1 MEKAGRPTIQIFPTH
16 FVVQDPPGNYAHHRI
31 SQDRHENERK
41 ERFNNDE
48 GYVPYSSIRMGVQ
61 DTTSYALRNEY
72 LVLIDTIR
80 RAQSGTWTQH
90 HRKRMDLI
98 QICGC
103 SRLKPIRYSIQLK
116 ATTRLIS
123 PFWASKAV

>member
-1 MEKAGRPTIQIFPTH
+1 MVR
-16 FVVQDPPGNYAHHRI
+16 DPPGNYAHHRI

-61 DTTSYALRNEY
+61 DTISYALRNEY

-80 RAQSGTWTQH
+80 RAQSRH
-90 HRKRMDLI
+90 MD
-98 QICGC
+98 
-103 SRLKPIRYSIQLK
+103 
-116 ATTRLIS
+116 TTS
-123 PFWASKAV
+123 SKKNGFNTDMRVFAA